1 MLRPGIVVA
10 EDQIFEAAAMEHVAV
25 ENVGQVL
32 HLQLSEAQW
41 CILLDGVD
49 LGEARRRASAEQ
61 FGPHA
66 GYIGQALQGG
76 VRCPVEWFAA
86 ASPTGAEF
94 KAMIC
99 DVWHAI
105 SHVAPVGVAR
115 KRWGVSARR
124 R

>member
-25 ENVGQVL
+25 ENVGEVL
-32 HLQLSEAQW
+32 PLQLSEPQW
-41 CILLDGVD
+41 RILLDGVD

-61 FGPHA
+61 FGPRD
-66 GYIGQALQGG
+66 GDIGQALQGCDF
-76 VRCPVEWFAA
+76 RPVEWCAA

-94 KAMIC
+94 KTMIC

-105 SHVAPVGVAR
+105 LLAAPVGVAR